1 MGRHFRINGLIWM
14 LLERLAG
21 LHGEHIAHHAT
32 YTNLFAIV
40 ATAIYVFALRDKRE
54 TDYNGVMSYKQG
66 LVSGII
72 ITVIVTVLTPL
83 SQYITATFVTPDY
96 FDNIIAYTTQQGLM
110 EESEAREYF
119 SLSNYMVQSLIAA
132 PVLGIVTTAIVAFFV
147 KKEEK

>member
-1 MGRHFRINGLIWM
+1 
-14 LLERLAG
+14 
-21 LHGEHIAHHAT
+21 
-32 YTNLFAIV
+32 
-40 ATAIYVFALRDKRE
+40 
-54 TDYNGVMSYKQG
+54 
-66 LVSGII
+66 
-72 ITVIVTVLTPL
+72 LTPL

-132 PVLGIVTTAIVAFFV
+132 SVLGIVTTAIVAFFV

>member
-1 MGRHFRINGLIWM
+1 MEAYKTELKWGVIFVLSGLIWM

-66 LVSGII
+66 LVR
-72 ITVIVTVLTPL
+72 
-83 SQYITATFVTPDY
+83 A
-96 FDNIIAYTTQQGLM
+96 
-110 EESEAREYF
+110 
-119 SLSNYMVQSLIAA
+119 
-132 PVLGIVTTAIVAFFV
+132 
-147 KKEEK
+147 